1 MTVRITRQAL
11 APINAR
17 LQERSPLEILSFAH
31 ATFGNRVA
39 ILCGMQRAGT
49 ALCHMADRAGLGFD
63 VIFIDTGV
71 MHEQTLATRNE
82 LARTHPRLCITT
94 LSPARSFAE
103 QTRDEGV
110 LYLSRGGQERCCDMR
125 KSEPLRRL
133 AGRYDAFVSA
143 LRRDEGGA
151 RATINVFDLDQ
162 EMSAL
167 RVHPFANLAPAD
179 LDRYIAEHPDVI
191 VNPLHAMGFLT
202 IGCFPC
208 TTPVRDDEPERA
220 GRWRHLAGV
229 DYCGINPT
237 DRSSVNDAF
246 VILDD
251 RYRSALGVTDTAK
264 A

>member
-17 LQERSPLEILSFAH
+17 LQGSSPLEILRFAH
-31 ATFGNRVA
+31 VTFGDRVA

-63 VIFIDTGV
+63 VVFVDTGV
-71 MHEQTLATRNE
+71 MHQQTLDTRDD
-82 LARTHPRLCITT
+82 LARAHPRLRVVT
-94 LSPARSFAE
+94 LTPARTFAE
-103 QTRDEGV
+103 QTREEGV

-125 KSEPLRRL
+125 KTAPLRTV

-143 LRRDEGGA
+143 LRREEGGA
-151 RATINVFDLDQ
+151 RAKINPIDLDQ
-162 EMSAL
+162 EMGAL
-167 RVHPFANLAPAD
+167 RVHPFVNLKPAD
-179 LDRYIAEHPDVI
+179 LDQYLAEHADV
-191 VNPLHAMGFLT
+191 VTNPLHAMGFLT

-237 DRSSVNDAF
+237 DRAGFDEAF

-251 RYRSALGVTDTAK
+251 RYGAALGVAQ
-264 A
+264 

>member
-11 APINAR
+11 LPINAR
-17 LQERSPLEILSFAH
+17 LEKCSPLEILRFAH
-31 ATFGNRVA
+31 ATFGDRVA

-63 VIFIDTGV
+63 VIFVDTGV
-71 MHEQTLATRNE
+71 MHQETLQTRDL
-82 LARTHPRLCITT
+82 LGRTHPRLRVIT
-94 LSPARSFAE
+94 LSPARSFAQ
-103 QTRDEGV
+103 QTAEDGL

-125 KSEPLRRL
+125 KSEPLRGVR
-133 AGRYDAFVSA
+133 GRYDAFVSA

-151 RATINVFDLDQ
+151 RAKINVLELDP
-162 EMSAL
+162 EMGVL
-167 RVHPFANLAPAD
+167 RVHPFVNLAPTD
-179 LDRYIAEHPDVI
+179 LDPYIAAHPDVV
-191 VNPLHAMGFLT
+191 VNPLHAMGFLS

-237 DRSSVNDAF
+237 DRAGVDGAF
-246 VILDD
+246 VTLDD
-251 RYRSALGVTDTAK
+251 RYGPPLGLVP
-264 A
+264 

>member
-11 APINAR
+11 LPINAR
-17 LQERSPLEILSFAH
+17 LEERSPLEILRFAH
-31 ATFGNRVA
+31 ATFGDRVA

-49 ALCHMADRAGLGFD
+49 TLCHMADRAGLDFD
-63 VIFIDTGV
+63 VVFVDTGV
-71 MHEQTLATRNE
+71 MHQQTLATRDE
-82 LARTHPRLCITT
+82 LARTHPRLRVTT
-94 LSPARSFAE
+94 LSPAQSFAE
-103 QTRDEGV
+103 QTRDEGL

-125 KSEPLRRL
+125 KTAPLRNL

-151 RATINVFDLDQ
+151 RAKISVIDLDQ
-162 EMSAL
+162 EMGAL
-167 RVHPFANLAPAD
+167 RVHPFLNVRPTD
-179 LDRYIAEHPDVI
+179 LDQYLAAHADVI

-237 DRSSVNDAF
+237 DRAGIDDAF

-251 RYRSALGVTDTAK
+251 RYGTPLGVTP
-264 A
+264 

>member
-11 APINAR
+11 APVNAR
-17 LQERSPLEILSFAH
+17 LEERSPLEILRFAH
-31 ATFGNRVA
+31 ATFGDRVA

-49 ALCHMADRAGLGFD
+49 ALCHMADRAGLAFD
-63 VIFIDTGV
+63 VIFVDTGV
-71 MHEQTLATRNE
+71 MHQQTLETRDE
-82 LARTHPRLCITT
+82 LARAHPRLRIVT

-103 QTRDEGV
+103 QTREEGV

-125 KSEPLRRL
+125 KTEPLRSL
-133 AGRYDAFVSA
+133 AGRYDAFISA

-151 RATINVFDLDQ
+151 RARIKVVELDQ
-162 EMSAL
+162 EMGAL
-167 RVHPFANLAPAD
+167 RIHPFVNLGPSD
-179 LDRYIAEHPDVI
+179 LDQYIAAHADVV

-237 DRSSVNDAF
+237 DRAGIDDAF
-246 VILDD
+246 VTLDD
-251 RYRSALGVTDTAK
+251 RYGPGLGLVP
-264 A
+264 

>member
-17 LQERSPLEILSFAH
+17 LQRSSPLEILRFAH
-31 ATFGNRVA
+31 ATFGDRVA

-49 ALCHMADRAGLGFD
+49 ALCHMADRAGLNFD
-63 VIFIDTGV
+63 VVFVDTGV
-71 MHEQTLATRNE
+71 MHQQTLDTRDE
-82 LARTHPRLCITT
+82 LMRTHPRLRVITLT
-94 LSPARSFAE
+94 PTRTFAE
-103 QTRDEGV
+103 QTREEGV

-125 KSEPLRRL
+125 KTAPLRTV

-143 LRRDEGGA
+143 LRREEGGA
-151 RATINVFDLDQ
+151 RAKINAVDLDQ
-162 EMSAL
+162 EMGAL
-167 RVHPFANLAPAD
+167 RVHPFVHLGPAD
-179 LDRYIAEHPDVI
+179 LDQYLAEHADVV
-191 VNPLHAMGFLT
+191 VNPLHSMGFLT

-237 DRSSVNDAF
+237 DRAGVDDAF
-246 VILDD
+246 VTLDD
-251 RYRSALGVTDTAK
+251 RYSAALGVTQ
-264 A
+264 

>member
-17 LQERSPLEILSFAH
+17 FSPRSPLEILSFAH
-31 ATFGNRVA
+31 ATFGDRVA

-71 MHEQTLATRNE
+71 MHEQTLETRDE
-82 LARTHPRLCITT
+82 LARTHPRLRIIT
-94 LSPARSFAE
+94 LSPERGFVQ
-103 QTRDEGV
+103 QTREEGV

-125 KSEPLRRL
+125 KSAPLRSL
-133 AGRYDAFVSA
+133 FGRYDAFVSA
-143 LRRDEGGA
+143 LRREEGGA
-151 RATINVFDLDQ
+151 RAKIDVVELDQ
-162 EMSAL
+162 EMGAL
-167 RVHPFANLAPAD
+167 RVHPFVNLAPPD
-179 LDRYIAEHPDVI
+179 LDGYIAAHGDVV

-237 DRSSVNDAF
+237 DRAAVDDAF

-251 RYRSALGVTDTAK
+251 RYGPLLSVTPA
-264 A
+264 

>member
-1 MTVRITRQAL
+1 MTVRLTRQAL

-17 LQERSPLEILSFAH
+17 LEKRSALEILSFAH
-31 ATFGNRVA
+31 ATFGDRVA

-63 VIFIDTGV
+63 VIFVDTGV
-71 MHEQTLATRNE
+71 MHQETLRTRDD
-82 LARTHPRLCITT
+82 LARTHPRLRVIT
-94 LSPARSFAE
+94 LAPARTFAE
-103 QTRDEGV
+103 QTREEGL

-125 KSEPLRRL
+125 KSEPLRGL

-151 RATINVFDLDQ
+151 RSKINVFELDP
-162 EMSAL
+162 EIGAL
-167 RVHPFANLAPAD
+167 RVHPFVNMGQTD
-179 LDRYIAEHPDVI
+179 LDRYVATHSDVV

-237 DRSSVNDAF
+237 DRANVDDAF

-251 RYRSALGVTDTAK
+251 RYGPALGLRG
-264 A
+264 